1 MKKVILIS
9 MLFAMTASYAQTN
22 GISSFNSDL
31 KGVWSLS
38 ISHVYN
44 GKVLSTTS
52 NVYYFFSDFTFLV
65 APFAQSYS
73 DILQV
78 RPKLSS
84 KWKILNNNLI
94 LFNSHGEQI
103 MTVFSKN
110 NTDKIISGSKIIKGT
125 HELNENEILKETSNW
140 LVSLL

>member
-9 MLFAMTASYAQTN
+9 MLFAMTASYAQPK
-22 GISSFNSDL
+22 GISSINSDL

-65 APFAQSYS
+65 APLTQSYS
-73 DILQV
+73 DILQI

-84 KWKILNNNLI
+84 KWKIINNNLI
-94 LFNSHGEQI
+94 LFNPHGEQI
-103 MTVFSKN
+103 MAIFSKN
-110 NTDKIISGSKIIKGT
+110 NTEKIISGSKVIKGT
-125 HELNENEILKETSNW
+125 HVLNENDILKETSNW